1 MSVGF
6 KAVQWSRDKAVYDTI
21 LLAAVAFYIGSF
33 IGISNWSEPP
43 KDEPAAIDVRIRAFG
58 SCAFLMLTVIL
69 AIGPLA
75 RLNPWFLKLL
85 FNRRHFGVLT
95 FLVALL
101 HAWFMIEWYQ
111 VQGKLPDL
119 INELSAWPDYARFIG
134 FPFKVLGLG
143 ALLALFLLAATSHD
157 FWLSFLTPPVWKWL
171 HMMLYAAYG
180 LVVMHVALG
189 IMQYDRN
196 VLIPLMLALSLA
208 VVTALHVTA
217 GWRERSGDRGS
228 AIGNEGWIAV
238 AAPAA
243 IPDKRALIVVAP
255 GGERIAV
262 FRDGGQIGALS
273 NLCAHQNG
281 PIGEGRIIDG
291 CVTCPWHGWQYRLSD
306 GCAPPPFTER
316 VATYPVRLR
325 EGVVEVHPVALPA
338 GTPAAIV
345 VGSPP

>member
-6 KAVQWSRDKAVYDTI
+6 KAVQWNREKTIYDAI
-21 LLAAVAFYIGSF
+21 LLTGVALYIGTF
-33 IGISNWSEPP
+33 IGISHWIEPP
-43 KDEPAAIDVRIRAFG
+43 KDALEAIDVRIRAFG
-58 SCAFLMLTVIL
+58 SCAFIMLTIIL
-69 AIGPLA
+69 SIGPLA

-101 HAWFMIEWYQ
+101 HAWSMIEWYQ
-111 VQGKLPDL
+111 AQGKLPDL
-119 INELSAWPDYARFIG
+119 VNELTTWPDYAKFIG
-134 FPFKVLGLG
+134 FPFKVLGMT
-143 ALLALFLLAATSHD
+143 ALLTLFLLAATSHD

-189 IMQYDRN
+189 IMQYDYN
-196 VLIPLMLALSLA
+196 VLIPLML
-208 VVTALHVTA
+208 VTGFATVAILHVIA
-217 GWRERSGDRGS
+217 GRRERARDRGS
-228 AIGNEGWIAV
+228 ATGREGWIAV
-238 AAPAA
+238 GAPAA
-243 IPDKRALIVVAP
+243 IPDKCALIVVAP

-262 FRDGGQIGALS
+262 FRDGMQIGALA

-281 PIGEGRIIDG
+281 PVGEGRIIDG

-316 VATYPVRLR
+316 IATYPVRIR
-325 EGVVEVHPVALPA
+325 EGVVEVNPNALPA
-338 GTPAAIV
+338 GTPAAIS
-345 VGSPP
+345 VGG